1 MCLLSQTWA
10 SIVGLALYLVSASS
24 FIYSLFSPSLSTDGG
39 ISKGATV
46 GVLLDFSRGILL
58 FLINDEQQGPVAF
71 NTLEGMYYPA
81 ISLNRNVQV
90 TFISLIHCKHFSTP
104 RHTFKGSN
112 AKNILERI
120 YLSEN

>member
-1 MCLLSQTWA
+1 
-10 SIVGLALYLVSASS
+10 
-24 FIYSLFSPSLSTDGG
+24 
-39 ISKGATV
+39 V

-90 TFISLIHCKHFSTP
+90 TFISFIHCFCILK
-104 RHTFKGSN
+104 K
-112 AKNILERI
+112 KNKCKLLKVIVLDT
-120 YLSEN
+120 

>member
-1 MCLLSQTWA
+1 MYFDCLLSQTRG
-10 SIVGLALYLVSASS
+10 SIIGLFTLFGQWLSALY
-24 FIYSLFSPSLSTDGG
+24 FIYSLSFSSPSLSTDGG

-90 TFISLIHCKHFSTP
+90 TLISFIHF
-104 RHTFKGSN
+104 
-112 AKNILERI
+112 L
-120 YLSEN
+120 LL